1 MRGFARK
8 LAEPLLQRL
17 IFDDSVDI
25 RRFRRGALLSRLWLL
40 AAVAALGAFGLI
52 RRRQTRQAA
61 EPKLDQVSSDWLA
74 YARSRSD
81 ETY

>member
-1 MRGFARK
+1 
-8 LAEPLLQRL
+8 
-17 IFDDSVDI
+17 
-25 RRFRRGALLSRLWLL
+25 LL
-40 AAVAALGAFGLI
+40 AAVAALGAFGLM
-52 RRRQTRQAA
+52 RRRQTRRAA